1 MNENIRQIQLKLP
14 VSYGENE
21 LKDAIRK
28 KIGNYHYVLRKKSL
42 DARDKRDIRYL
53 YTVEYSKNPIT
64 DEEEK
69 IDRLAENKQ
78 PSLPVVV
85 VGSGPAG
92 LFCALRLLERGIKP
106 IVVERGAPVDER
118 EQKIQRFT
126 TQKIL
131 DTDTNIQF
139 GEGGAGTFSD
149 GKLNTGT
156 HSPQLKKVLKTF
168 CKFGAPK
175 EILWLNK
182 PHIGSDNLKK
192 IVKNM
197 REYIQKQGGQV
208 CFHTRLD
215 GINPQGNA
223 VEITLCDLKTQ
234 TTKTLAVSALVLAI
248 GHSARDTFQ
257 MLYEKGVT
265 MTAKDFAVGVRIE
278 HLQKQISFS
287 QYGEKYPLLPP
298 ADYKLVSHAS
308 DRAAFTFCMCPG
320 GYVMPAASEI
330 GGVVTNGMSNYSRN
344 GENANSAL
352 IVQVRKTDFASEHP
366 LAGIAFQREIEKA
379 TYIAGGK
386 DYKAPVQLVKD
397 FLKDKESSGFGS
409 VQPTYSAGTAFADL
423 RAVLP
428 AFLIDPLKNAI
439 TDMDRKL
446 HGFACPDAILTG
458 AETRTSSPVR
468 MERDGITL
476 QSISHAKI
484 YPCGEGAGYAG
495 GISSSA
501 ADGIRVADA
510 IYEMQN
516 AEC

>member
-1 MNENIRQIQLKLP
+1 MNKSTRQIELKIP
-14 VSYGENE
+14 IPHGENE

-28 KIGNYHYVLRKKSL
+28 KIGNGYHYAVRKKSL
-42 DARDKRDIRYL
+42 DARDKKDIRYL

-64 DEEEK
+64 DQEEPIE
-69 IDRLAENKQ
+69 RLAENKQ

-118 EQKIQRFT
+118 EQKIQLFMGQR
-126 TQKIL
+126 IL
-131 DTDTNIQF
+131 DTNTNIQF

-156 HSPQLKKVLKTF
+156 HSGQLKKVLKTF
-168 CKFGAPK
+168 CEFGAPK

-192 IVKNM
+192 VVKNM

-215 GINPQGNA
+215 GINTQGKA
-223 VEITLCDLKTQ
+223 LEISLFDLKTQ
-234 TTKTLAVSALVLAI
+234 QQKTLAVSALVLAI

-257 MLYEKGVT
+257 MLQKQGVA

-330 GGVVTNGMSNYSRN
+330 GGVVANGMSNYSRN

-352 IVQVRKTDFASEHP
+352 IVQVRKTDFASEDA
-366 LAGIAFQREIEKA
+366 LAGVQFQREIERA
-379 TYIAGGK
+379 AYIAGGK
-386 DYKAPVQLVKD
+386 DYKAPIQLVKD
-397 FLKDKESSGFGS
+397 FLSDKESSGFGS
-409 VQPTYSAGTAFADL
+409 VQPTYGAGTAFADL

-428 AFLIDPLKNAI
+428 SFLIDPLKKAI

-468 MERDGITL
+468 IERDGKSL
-476 QSISHAKI
+476 QSVSHAKL

-510 IYEMQN
+510 IFYQMN
-516 AEC
+516 N